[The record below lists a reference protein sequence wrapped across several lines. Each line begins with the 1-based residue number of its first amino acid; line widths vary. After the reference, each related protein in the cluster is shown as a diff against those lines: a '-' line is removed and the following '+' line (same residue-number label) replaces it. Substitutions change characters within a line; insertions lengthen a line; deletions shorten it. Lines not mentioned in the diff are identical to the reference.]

1 MRVSGEKPRARPLGG
16 EPWLAAHS
24 FSHSL
29 SHTHTHTHARTHRPL
44 SGFLVYTDPSPLS
57 TGEFTL
63 PCSATTPQP
72 LPISTPSPVSHL
84 DASVSLPRWS
94 LQAASCL
101 AHPGGTQPLG
111 GHPGR
116 DCQASA
122 GALIHFMSPVREE
135 SLAPIS
141 GRNQSCR
148 GRPSRNHPG
157 ASHSIRQMS
166 TNKLSSA
173 RI

>member
-1 MRVSGEKPRARPLGG
+1 MDRWSTSISQLSPPVISSWSPNSSEVLVRGG
-16 EPWLAAHS
+16 MLH
-24 FSHSL
+24 
-29 SHTHTHTHARTHRPL
+29 SHTWLTPSALQNL
-44 SGFLVYTDPSPLS
+44 SGAPPALWRL
-57 TGEFTL
+57 
-63 PCSATTPQP
+63 PQP

-84 DASVSLPRWS
+84 DTSVSLPRWS

-148 GRPSRNHPG
+148 GRPGRHHPG
-157 ASHSIRQMS
+157 ASHSIS
-166 TNKLSSA
+166 PTCAPCLPA
-173 RI
+173 L